1 MTCTQPGCTGT
12 ILDGYCDVCGMAA
25 GSNPVPAGA
34 SATHA
39 TSTTGVTGATG
50 AAGGAHQGA
59 PTSSPSAPAYAA
71 GPAIPEGGACQQP
84 GCSGTIEAGYCNVC
98 GTPADQLSA
107 AGYAAPAG
115 SPSPDGARAES
126 AVTSPTA
133 GSGGTAGVGPE
144 ISTRS
149 AASSNLASAALGSK
163 RARESGSIATRRT
176 GGSQRLRSAR
186 LGGGITTVRPAPE
199 IDAAKALLTDPSV
212 PESKRYCPKCGEP
225 VGRGRDGKPGRT
237 NGFCA
242 KCRHP
247 FSFDPKLKAG
257 DLVAGQ
263 YEVAGCLAH
272 GGLGW
277 IYLARDKNVSDRWVV
292 LKGLLNSA
300 DPDALAAAIAEQR
313 FLAQVSHPSIV
324 EIYNFVTYDDAGYI
338 VMEYV
343 GGTSLKSILKQRLQA
358 AGKYDPLPVDQALA
372 YILEIL
378 PSFQYLHDLGL
389 VYCDFKPDNIIQVGD
404 EVKLIDL
411 GGVRRADDDD
421 SAIFGTVGY
430 QAPEVAELGV
440 SAASDIYTIGR
451 TLVVLTMEFRGY
463 QTTYLNVLPAQD
475 TVPVFQRY
483 DSFYRLVAKACAPNR
498 DDRFVSADELR
509 SQMIGV
515 LREVVALDR
524 GSGAATTTV
533 SSLLFDVP
541 TPGVEP
547 DDWRNL
553 PALRRDPHDPQTGW
567 LTTVSGTPEERLST
581 LRRAAVRTTE
591 VLLEQ
596 ARAALDAG
604 QPDVAE
610 STAGELLSADPW
622 EWRAVW
628 VQGLAALE
636 RGDSRAAQ
644 AAFNAVYG
652 QVPGELAPK
661 LALAQ
666 ASEQAGDDAVAE
678 NLYVACARTDA
689 TYVPMAAFGL
699 ARIRAARSDVDGA
712 VAAYRLVPMQSSA
725 YRTARAGLAEL
736 LARANRGLPD
746 LAEALRTLDDTS
758 LSARR
763 RAELTTL
770 IYREALVTVEQTGN
784 KADVR
789 LGEHKG
795 TPNGLRVG
803 LEAALRELAK
813 RTPDLSERVP
823 LVDEANAIR
832 PWSLW

>member
-1 MTCTQPGCTGT
+1 MKCNQPGCSGN
-12 ILDGYCDVCGMAA
+12 IVDGYCDVCGMSVDTAPAVPAVATAGGLSAAAAPLPPPYA
-25 GSNPVPAGA
+25 GS
-34 SATHA
+34 SAN
-39 TSTTGVTGATG
+39 
-50 AAGGAHQGA
+50 
-59 PTSSPSAPAYAA
+59 
-71 GPAIPEGGACQQP
+71 AIPEGEPCQQP
-84 GCSGTIEAGYCNVC
+84 GCPGKIDAGYCDVC
-98 GTPADQLSA
+98 GTPADQQGVA
-107 AGYAAPAG
+107 ALAPA
-115 SPSPDGARAES
+115 S
-126 AVTSPTA
+126 APEQTVP
-133 GSGGTAGVGPE
+133 AGVGPE

-163 RARESGSIATRRT
+163 RARESGSVATRRT
-176 GGSQRLRSAR
+176 SGSQRLRSAR
-186 LGGGITTVRPAPE
+186 LGGGITTVRPAPT
-199 IDAAKALLTDPSV
+199 IDAEKALLADPTV
-212 PESKRYCPKCGEP
+212 PENKRFCPKCGEP

-237 NGFCA
+237 TGFCA

-324 EIYNFVTYDDAGYI
+324 EIYNFVTHDDAGYI

-343 GGTSLKSILKQRLQA
+343 GGTSLKSILKQRLQH
-358 AGKYDPLPVDQALA
+358 AGRYDPLPVDQALA

-378 PSFQYLHDLGL
+378 PAFQYLHDLGL

-411 GGVRRADDDD
+411 GGVRRADDED

-440 SAASDIYTIGR
+440 SVASDIYTIGR

-463 QTTYLNVLPAQD
+463 QTTYLNTLPAQD
-475 TVPVFQRY
+475 TVPVFQKY
-483 DSFYRLVAKACAPNR
+483 DSYYRLVAKACAPNR

-515 LREVVALDR
+515 LREVVALDK
-524 GSGAATTTV
+524 GAGAATTTV
-533 SSLLFDVP
+533 GSLLFDVP

-553 PALRRDPHDPQTGW
+553 PALRRDPHDPLVGW
-567 LTTVSGTPEERLST
+567 LATVSGSPNERLERLAS
-581 LRRAAVRTTE
+581 APKNSTE
-591 VLLEQ
+591 VLLER
-596 ARAALDAG
+596 ARTALDAG
-604 QPDVAE
+604 LRDIAE
-610 STAGELLSADPW
+610 KTAAELLSADPW

-628 VQGLAALE
+628 MQGLAALE
-636 RGDSRAAQ
+636 RGDARAAQ

-661 LALAQ
+661 LALAH
-666 ASEQAGDDAVAE
+666 ACEKAGDDAVAE

-699 ARIRAARSDVDGA
+699 ARIRAARKDVDGA
-712 VAAYRLVPMQSSA
+712 VAAYRLVPAQSSA
-725 YRTARAGLAEL
+725 FRTARAGLAEL
-736 LARANRGLPD
+736 LTKANRGLPD

-758 LSARR
+758 LTARR

-770 IYREALVTVEQTGN
+770 IYREALDTVEKTGN
-784 KADVR
+784 KADIR
-789 LGEHKG
+789 IGSHKG
-795 TPNGLRVG
+795 TPTGLRLG
-803 LEAALRELAK
+803 LEESLRELAK
-813 RTPDLSERVP
+813 RTPDLAERVP

-832 PWSLW
+832 PWSLF

>member
-1 MTCTQPGCTGT
+1 MRHPGR
-12 ILDGYCDVCGMAA
+12 
-25 GSNPVPAGA
+25 PAGPRRA
-34 SATHA
+34 SA
-39 TSTTGVTGATG
+39 GGG
-50 AAGGAHQGA
+50 GDAGGAGESGHA
-59 PTSSPSAPAYAA
+59 PGA
-71 GPAIPEGGACQQP
+71 GPE
-84 GCSGTIEAGYCNVC
+84 
-98 GTPADQLSA
+98 L
-107 AGYAAPAG
+107 
-115 SPSPDGARAES
+115 
-126 AVTSPTA
+126 
-133 GSGGTAGVGPE
+133 
-144 ISTRS
+144 STRS
-149 AASSNLASAALGSK
+149 SASSNLASAALGSK
-163 RARESGSIATRRT
+163 HARALGSVATRRT

-186 LGGGITTVRPAPE
+186 LGGGITTVRPAAE
-199 IDAAKALLTDPSV
+199 IDAAKALLTNPSV
-212 PESKRYCPKCGEP
+212 PENKRFCPKCGEP
-225 VGRGRDGKPGRT
+225 VGRGRDGKPGRST
-237 NGFCA
+237 GFCA
-242 KCRHP
+242 KCRFP
-247 FSFDPKLKAG
+247 FSFDPKLQAG

-292 LKGLLNSA
+292 LKGLLNSG

-324 EIYNFVTYDDAGYI
+324 EIYNFVTHDDAGYI

-343 GGTSLKSILKQRLQA
+343 GGTSLKSILKQRMQHT
-358 AGKYDPLPVDQALA
+358 GRYDPLPVDQALA

-378 PSFQYLHDLGL
+378 PAFQYLHDLGL

-440 SAASDIYTIGR
+440 SVASDIYTIGR

-509 SQMIGV
+509 SQMVGV

-541 TPGVEP
+541 TPGTEP

-553 PALRRDPHDPQTGW
+553 PSLRRDPHDPLVGW
-567 LTTVSGTPEERLST
+567 LQTVNGTPSERLERLMHPPKPS
-581 LRRAAVRTTE
+581 TE
-591 VLLEQ
+591 VLLER
-596 ARAALDAG
+596 ARTALDAG
-604 QPDVAE
+604 KRDVAE
-610 STAGELLSADPW
+610 TTASELLRADPW

-628 VQGLAALE
+628 IQGLAALE
-636 RGDSRAAQ
+636 RGDARDAQ
-644 AAFNAVYG
+644 ASFNAVYG

-661 LALAQ
+661 LALAH
-666 ASEQAGDDAVAE
+666 ACEKAGDDAVAE
-678 NLYVACARTDA
+678 NLYIACARTDA

-699 ARIRAARSDVDGA
+699 ARVRAARKDVDGA
-712 VAAYRLVPMQSSA
+712 VSAYRLVPPQSSA
-725 YRTARAGLAEL
+725 FRTARAGLAEL
-736 LARANRGLPD
+736 LTRANRGLPD
-746 LAEALRTLDDTS
+746 LAEALRTLEDTS
-758 LSARR
+758 MTARR
-763 RAELTTL
+763 KAEVTTL
-770 IYREALVTVEQTGN
+770 IYREALESVQSTGN

-789 LGEHKG
+789 IGPHKA
-795 TPNGLRVG
+795 TPTNLRLG
-803 LEAALRELAK
+803 LEDSLRELAK
-813 RTPDLSERVP
+813 RTPDLDERVA
-823 LVDEANAIR
+823 LVDEANTIR

>member
-1 MTCTQPGCTGT
+1 
-12 ILDGYCDVCGMAA
+12 
-25 GSNPVPAGA
+25 
-34 SATHA
+34 
-39 TSTTGVTGATG
+39 
-50 AAGGAHQGA
+50 
-59 PTSSPSAPAYAA
+59 
-71 GPAIPEGGACQQP
+71 
-84 GCSGTIEAGYCNVC
+84 
-98 GTPADQLSA
+98 
-107 AGYAAPAG
+107 
-115 SPSPDGARAES
+115 
-126 AVTSPTA
+126 
-133 GSGGTAGVGPE
+133 
-144 ISTRS
+144 
-149 AASSNLASAALGSK
+149 
-163 RARESGSIATRRT
+163 
-176 GGSQRLRSAR
+176 
-186 LGGGITTVRPAPE
+186 
-199 IDAAKALLTDPSV
+199 
-212 PESKRYCPKCGEP
+212 
-225 VGRGRDGKPGRT
+225 
-237 NGFCA
+237 
-242 KCRHP
+242 
-247 FSFDPKLKAG
+247 
-257 DLVAGQ
+257 
-263 YEVAGCLAH
+263 
-272 GGLGW
+272 
-277 IYLARDKNVSDRWVV
+277 
-292 LKGLLNSA
+292 
-300 DPDALAAAIAEQR
+300 
-313 FLAQVSHPSIV
+313 
-324 EIYNFVTYDDAGYI
+324 
-338 VMEYV
+338 
-343 GGTSLKSILKQRLQA
+343 
-358 AGKYDPLPVDQALA
+358 
-372 YILEIL
+372 
-378 PSFQYLHDLGL
+378 
-389 VYCDFKPDNIIQVGD
+389 
-404 EVKLIDL
+404 
-411 GGVRRADDDD
+411 
-421 SAIFGTVGY
+421 
-430 QAPEVAELGV
+430 
-440 SAASDIYTIGR
+440 
-451 TLVVLTMEFRGY
+451 
-463 QTTYLNVLPAQD
+463 
-475 TVPVFQRY
+475 VPVFQRY

-509 SQMIGV
+509 SQMVGV

-524 GSGAATTTV
+524 GAGAATSTV

-541 TPGVEP
+541 TPGNEP

-581 LRRAAVRTTE
+581 LKRAAVRTTE

-596 ARAALDAG
+596 ARTALDAG

-610 STAGELLSADPW
+610 STAAELLKADPW

-712 VAAYRLVPMQSSA
+712 VAAYRLVPIQSSA

-736 LARANRGLPD
+736 LAKANRGLPD

-770 IYREALVTVEQTGN
+770 IYREALVTVEKTGN

-803 LEAALRELAK
+803 LEEALRELAK

>member
-1 MTCTQPGCTGT
+1 MRHGRRVDPCPRVRGGQPRERSGWWPGRHWPR
-12 ILDGYCDVCGMAA
+12 VA
-25 GSNPVPAGA
+25 PPASGA
-34 SATHA
+34 VR
-39 TSTTGVTGATG
+39 G
-50 AAGGAHQGA
+50 
-59 PTSSPSAPAYAA
+59 PTAIS
-71 GPAIPEGGACQQP
+71 IPEGGACQQP

-98 GTPADQLSA
+98 GTPGHQLGVAAYAGPAD
-107 AGYAAPAG
+107 
-115 SPSPDGARAES
+115 PDG
-126 AVTSPTA
+126 
-133 GSGGTAGVGPE
+133 GSGATAGVGPE

-199 IDAAKALLTDPSV
+199 IDAAKALLKDPTV
-212 PESKRYCPKCGEP
+212 PENKRFCPKCGEP

-237 NGFCA
+237 TGFCA
-242 KCRHP
+242 NCRHP

-263 YEVAGCLAH
+263 YQVAGCLAH

-324 EIYNFVTYDDAGYI
+324 EIYNFVTHDDAGYI

-343 GGTSLKSILKQRLQA
+343 GGTSLKSILKQRMQA
-358 AGKYDPLPVDQALA
+358 AGTYDPLPVDQALA

-411 GGVRRADDDD
+411 GGVRRADDED

-440 SAASDIYTIGR
+440 SVASDIYTIGR

-463 QTTYLNVLPAQD
+463 QTTYLNTLPAQD

-524 GSGAATTTV
+524 GSGAAATTV

-567 LTTVSGTPEERLST
+567 LTTVSGTPAERLAT
-581 LRRAAVRTTE
+581 LERAAVRTTE
-591 VLLEQ
+591 VL
-596 ARAALDAG
+596 ARARPHRPRRG
-604 QPDVAE
+604 Q
-610 STAGELLSADPW
+610 
-622 EWRAVW
+622 
-628 VQGLAALE
+628 
-636 RGDSRAAQ
+636 
-644 AAFNAVYG
+644 
-652 QVPGELAPK
+652 
-661 LALAQ
+661 
-666 ASEQAGDDAVAE
+666 
-678 NLYVACARTDA
+678 
-689 TYVPMAAFGL
+689 
-699 ARIRAARSDVDGA
+699 
-712 VAAYRLVPMQSSA
+712 
-725 YRTARAGLAEL
+725 
-736 LARANRGLPD
+736 
-746 LAEALRTLDDTS
+746 
-758 LSARR
+758 ARR
-763 RAELTTL
+763 R
-770 IYREALVTVEQTGN
+770 
-784 KADVR
+784 
-789 LGEHKG
+789 
-795 TPNGLRVG
+795 RVDCR
-803 LEAALRELAK
+803 A
-813 RTPDLSERVP
+813 SC
-823 LVDEANAIR
+823 
-832 PWSLW
+832 

>member
-1 MTCTQPGCTGT
+1 MKCTQPGCSGTIVDGYCDICGMAAVSTASAAGGAGAASAASGSADTPSIAMAEHPATRLTTGPSIPEGGACLQPGCTGT
-12 ILDGYCDVCGMAA
+12 ID
-25 GSNPVPAGA
+25 
-34 SATHA
+34 
-39 TSTTGVTGATG
+39 
-50 AAGGAHQGA
+50 
-59 PTSSPSAPAYAA
+59 
-71 GPAIPEGGACQQP
+71 
-84 GCSGTIEAGYCNVC
+84 AGYCNVC
-98 GTPADQLSA
+98 GTPADQQAPA
-107 AGYAAPAG
+107 ALAGAASGPAGDPGEAPGAAP
-115 SPSPDGARAES
+115 EL
-126 AVTSPTA
+126 
-133 GSGGTAGVGPE
+133 
-144 ISTRS
+144 STRS
-149 AASSNLASAALGSK
+149 SASSNLASAALGSK
-163 RARESGSIATRRT
+163 RARELGSVATRRT

-199 IDAAKALLTDPSV
+199 IDAAKALLTNPSV
-212 PESKRYCPKCGEP
+212 PENKRFCPKCGEP
-225 VGRGRDGKPGRT
+225 VGRGRDGKPGRST
-237 NGFCA
+237 GFCA
-242 KCRHP
+242 KCRFP
-247 FSFDPKLKAG
+247 FSFDPKLQPG
-257 DLVAGQ
+257 ELVAGQ

-324 EIYNFVTYDDAGYI
+324 EIYNFVTHDDAGYI

-343 GGTSLKSILKQRLQA
+343 GGTSLKSILKQRMQHT
-358 AGKYDPLPVDQALA
+358 GRYDPLPVDQALA
-372 YILEIL
+372 YLLEIL
-378 PSFQYLHDLGL
+378 PAFQYLHDLGL

-440 SAASDIYTIGR
+440 SVASDIYTIGR

-509 SQMIGV
+509 SQMVGV
-515 LREVVALDR
+515 LREVVALDQ
-524 GSGAATTTV
+524 GSGAAATTV

-541 TPGVEP
+541 TPGTEP

-553 PALRRDPHDPQTGW
+553 PSLRRDPHDPMVGW
-567 LTTVSGTPEERLST
+567 LQTVNGTPSERLERLLTPPKNS
-581 LRRAAVRTTE
+581 TE
-591 VLLEQ
+591 VLLER
-596 ARAALDAG
+596 ARTALDAG
-604 QPDVAE
+604 KRDVAE
-610 STAGELLSADPW
+610 ATASELLRADPW

-628 VQGLAALE
+628 IQGLAALE
-636 RGDSRAAQ
+636 RGDARGAQ
-644 AAFNAVYG
+644 ASFNAVYG

-661 LALAQ
+661 LALAH
-666 ASEQAGDDAVAE
+666 ACEKAGDDAVAE
-678 NLYVACARTDA
+678 NLYIACARTDA

-699 ARIRAARSDVDGA
+699 ARVRAARHDVDGA
-712 VAAYRLVPMQSSA
+712 VAADRLVSAQSSA
-725 YRTARAGLAEL
+725 FRTARAGLAEL
-736 LARANRGLPD
+736 LTRSNRGLPD
-746 LAEALRTLDDTS
+746 LAEAMHTLEDAS

-763 RAELTTL
+763 KAEVTTL
-770 IYREALVTVEQTGN
+770 IYREALATVEATGN

-789 LGEHKG
+789 IGEHKA
-795 TPNGLRVG
+795 TPTSLRLG
-803 LEAALRELAK
+803 LEESLRELAK
-813 RTPDLSERVP
+813 RTPDLGERVS

>member
-1 MTCTQPGCTGT
+1 MNCTQPGCTGT
-12 ILDGYCDVCGMAA
+12 IVDGYCDVCGMAA
-25 GSNPVPAGA
+25 GSNP
-34 SATHA
+34 ATA
-39 TSTTGVTGATG
+39 V
-50 AAGGAHQGA
+50 
-59 PTSSPSAPAYAA
+59 SAPARVAA
-71 GPAIPEGGACQQP
+71 AVPGPSIPEGGACQQP
-84 GCSGTIEAGYCNVC
+84 GCTGTIDAGYCNVC
-98 GTPADQLSA
+98 GTPADQLGV
-107 AGYAAPAG
+107 AGYAPSAP
-115 SPSPDGARAES
+115 S
-126 AVTSPTA
+126 AAAATGGPTA
-133 GSGGTAGVGPE
+133 ATGATGGVGPE

-163 RARESGSIATRRT
+163 RAREAGSIATRRT

-186 LGGGITTVRPAPE
+186 LGGGITSVRPAPE
-199 IDAAKALLTDPSV
+199 IDAEKALLTNPSV
-212 PESKRYCPKCGEP
+212 PENKRFCPKCGEP

-237 NGFCA
+237 TGFCA
-242 KCRHP
+242 NCRHP

-324 EIYNFVTYDDAGYI
+324 EIYNFVTHDDAGYI

-463 QTTYLNVLPAQD
+463 QTTFLNTLPAQD

-509 SQMIGV
+509 SQMVGV

-524 GSGAATTTV
+524 GSGAAATTV

-553 PALRRDPHDPQTGW
+553 PAMRRDPHDPQTGW
-567 LTTVSGTPEERLST
+567 LTTVSGSPQERLAT
-581 LRRAAVRTTE
+581 LKRAAVRTTE

-596 ARAALDAG
+596 ARTALDAG

-628 VQGLAALE
+628 IQGLAALE

-666 ASEQAGDDAVAE
+666 ASEQAGDAAVAE

-689 TYVPMAAFGL
+689 TYVPMSAFGL
-699 ARIRAARSDVDGA
+699 ARIRAARSDVEGA
-712 VAAYRLVPMQSSA
+712 VAAYRLVPVQSSA

-736 LARANRGLPD
+736 LTKANRGLPD

-770 IYREALVTVEQTGN
+770 IYREALVTVEKSGN

-795 TPNGLRVG
+795 TPNGLRLG
-803 LEAALRELAK
+803 LEEALRELAK